1 MLRRKKNRMGSQ
13 GFSLADVL
21 VGIGL
26 VAVVVGG
33 LVAGYAQTTTLNRMA
48 SLRSTLNTANV
59 AIAEWYRRSYP
70 TLPPETRN
78 NITLTPQQVAEAL
91 VGVQLD
97 LPSNVQISAT
107 ASIRGISTCLNP
119 TNGTNTG
126 QSSLRTI
133 CSSITITS
141 PQLFVSPPIIFGP

>member
-1 MLRRKKNRMGSQ
+1 MLRRKKNRMGNQ

-26 VAVVVGG
+26 VAVVVGS
-33 LVAGYAQTTTLNRMA
+33 LVAGYTQTTTLTRMA
-48 SLRSTLNTANV
+48 SLRSTLNAANA

-70 TLPPETRN
+70 TLPPETRD

-91 VGVQLD
+91 AGVQLD

-107 ASIRGISTCLNP
+107 ASIRFGISTCLNP
-119 TNGTNTG
+119 TSGTNTG
-126 QSSLRTI
+126 QSSLKPI
-133 CSSITITS
+133 CSSIS
-141 PQLFVSPPIIFGP
+141 SYSYH

>member
-1 MLRRKKNRMGSQ
+1 MLRRKKNRMGNQ

-26 VAVVVGG
+26 VAVVVGS
-33 LVAGYAQTTTLNRMA
+33 LVAGYAQTTTLTRMA
-48 SLRSTLNTANV
+48 SLRSTLNTANA

-70 TLPPETRN
+70 TLPPETRD

-107 ASIRGISTCLNP
+107 ASIRSGISTCLNP
-119 TNGTNTG
+119 TSGANTG
-126 QSSLRTI
+126 QSSSI
-133 CSSITITS
+133 CSSIPLPTH
-141 PQLFVSPPIIFGP
+141 